1 LFGFARRSDFV
12 CKFEREDL
20 GESSSEK
27 KKEIFY
33 ISRNIFTIEIDYY
46 FLGIENDE
54 KLMFMISIVLI
65 LRM

>member
-1 LFGFARRSDFV
+1 MQDGQTLFASLKG
-12 CKFEREDL
+12 KTW